1 MSDERKIRVVII
13 DDHAM
18 TRMGLSFMLKTFP
31 DITLLGEA
39 ESGVDGVNLCVAQA
53 PDVVLLDMRLP
64 DQDGPKVAVAL
75 RSHLPT
81 LKIIALSSF
90 DDHDLIKRALQAGA
104 ISYVLKNVS
113 ALELAEAIRRAFQGK
128 ATLAPE
134 AMQVLV
140 EQIQRV
146 SQPQIELTER
156 ERGVLQLMARGHSNG
171 QIAEQLFISPATVKG
186 HIRTILNKLDVDS
199 RSEAIAQAWASGLVD
214 RKGDEE

>member
-1 MSDERKIRVVII
+1 MSDEQKIRVVII

-39 ESGVDGVNLCVAQA
+39 ESGADGVNLCVAQA
-53 PDVVLLDMRLP
+53 PDVALLDMRLP
-64 DQDGPKVAVAL
+64 DKEGPEVAVAL
-75 RSHLPT
+75 RSRLPA

-90 DDHDLIKRALQAGA
+90 DDHALIERALQAGA

-113 ALELAEAIRRAFQGK
+113 ALELAQAIRRAHQGK

-140 EQIQRV
+140 DQIQRAN
-146 SQPQIELTER
+146 QPQIELTER
-156 ERGVLQLMARGHSNG
+156 ERGVLHLMARGHSNS

-186 HIRTILNKLDVDS
+186 YVRAILGKLNVET
-199 RSEAIAQAWASGLVD
+199 RAEAIAHAWASGMVD
-214 RKGDEE
+214 REGE